1 MENWGKCFTVQ
12 KREPFF
18 HTEVMISQLLPSLR
32 GFGFVGKMSVL
43 LKLLISTNEDHNLIT
58 ESPAGFN
65 KNRDHH
71 NAKKGNEIMLN
82 CCTANE
88 ANVGSQNIYDFFPS
102 FLHNV
107 CFKKAASWLAC
118 SYFQLGL
125 ILILR
130 RLHIF
135 QNNNWIKLQYF
146 FAWGCQTFRVF
157 CCF

>member
-1 MENWGKCFTVQ
+1 
-12 KREPFF
+12 
-18 HTEVMISQLLPSLR
+18 
-32 GFGFVGKMSVL
+32 
-43 LKLLISTNEDHNLIT
+43 
-58 ESPAGFN
+58 
-65 KNRDHH
+65 
-71 NAKKGNEIMLN
+71 MLN

-146 FAWGCQTFRVF
+146 FCVGVSNISCLLLFLIPLHCLCPQLSIKNRLKKTQLAALIKMCYNKHFAEIKRYYNAVVLTSMYSLSLLKRFQGLD
-157 CCF
+157 